1 MLEDSNINFP
11 IESLKEF
18 FCYVDQGILFFD
30 DNLRFLYANDRAG
43 FLLGAE
49 SQEKAGRVI
58 KENCP
63 EDAILKSKNG
73 NANTTFIEIKGSSNR
88 ESKLLGVEFIFQ
100 NPDGFYPV
108 YVVLLHDFS
117 NWEKLDRMRTDFI
130 SSVSHRL
137 RTPITSVRNSLELLN
152 MNHKE
157 ISAKESRKLLEIGVR
172 NIIRLSSSLDEL
184 QKIFMVESE
193 EMNAIRSLIRIGE
206 GTTDI
211 LKRLDSDGLISG
223 FELTSCNIAVFTARS
238 KLEDYLVTVAG
249 LFRNWI
255 GVNPFVSVEV
265 TQSKFETPDEKTER
279 LEISLEPE
287 IESTRGINLKDFL
300 YYQEAHRSLIL
311 EKLAGVLNGTMS
323 VNENKITIIIPINP
337 DFDREK
343 DLVHPLHVM
352 LEQTRIEKKKFR
364 LVNLKI
370 CKNIQDVK
378 GKNELLKRILSDVKG
393 IEKDCFI
400 VMDEEPFSYLIFFI
414 DRSKKEIEK
423 MIKIVI
429 DQFAESCG
437 ISTQEGRS
445 AVSWDIKFQN
455 CLELDN
461 DNDPKFLNAKELI

>member
-11 IESLKEF
+11 IEILEAF
-18 FCYVDQGILFFD
+18 FCFVDQGVLFFD
-30 DNLRFLYANDRAG
+30 DNLRFLYANDRAT

-49 SQEKAGRVI
+49 SQEKAGRMI
-58 KENCP
+58 KESCP

-73 NANTTFIEIKGSSNR
+73 KAHTTFIEINGSSNM

-100 NPDGFYPV
+100 NPDRFYPV
-108 YVVLLHDFS
+108 YVVMLHDFS

-152 MNHKE
+152 MNHE
-157 ISAKESRKLLEIGVR
+157 GISAKERRKLLEIGVR
-172 NIIRLSSSLDEL
+172 NIIRLSSSIDEL

-193 EMNAIRSLIRIGE
+193 EMNAIRSLVRIGE
-206 GTTDI
+206 ETTDI
-211 LKRLDSDGLISG
+211 LKRLDSDGIISG
-223 FELTSCNIAVFTARS
+223 FELASCNIAVFTARS
-238 KLEDYLVTVAG
+238 KLEDYFITVAG

-255 GVNPFVSVEV
+255 GVKPFVSVEV
-265 TQSKFETPDEKTER
+265 TQCKFEATDKKTGK

-287 IESTRGINLKDFL
+287 KESPGGINLKDFL

-323 VNENKITIIIPINP
+323 VNEGKITIIIPVDP

-370 CKNIQDVK
+370 DKNIH
-378 GKNELLKRILSDVKG
+378 LRIL
-393 IEKDCFI
+393 
-400 VMDEEPFSYLIFFI
+400 Y
-414 DRSKKEIEK
+414 
-423 MIKIVI
+423 
-429 DQFAESCG
+429 
-437 ISTQEGRS
+437 STT
-445 AVSWDIKFQN
+445 
-455 CLELDN
+455 
-461 DNDPKFLNAKELI
+461 